1 MTQRYCV
8 ETLTFR
14 VLNDSSDVV
23 AGAEGG
29 DGGQSDFVGHG
40 DLQVR
45 DGVGHQD
52 ALLWLLPPEV
62 NLLDQL
68 VQFILDGKKK
78 KKITLACVASDFFI
92 YLLKSFCFV
101 FY

>member
-68 VQFILDGKKK
+68 VQFILDGKITKK
-78 KKITLACVASDFFI
+78 KKNHISLCS
-92 YLLKSFCFV
+92 K
-101 FY
+101 